1 VNDQNS
7 RDALSR
13 LAYRALLGARILER
27 KPTCEAIG
35 PSGRSRAAIE
45 RIYVINLERHSER
58 WDRMCHELARL
69 TDNSGKPASALA
81 TRFQAVDARRRE
93 NLVEPSR
100 VRPSYSLADQL
111 FVDPHPL
118 LEECFDAESWPVEM
132 TDQEIAVALSHIA
145 VWERIASGDSDYSL
159 VLEDDTYFRRGF
171 GRDLDEAWSDLV
183 WSRAE
188 RYAFDLLYVSYKE
201 VKTGKRFVPIS
212 GSLFKPLGGLWHLS
226 GYVLSR
232 PGARK
237 LLDALPVCGPVDAW
251 INRRF
256 EAMEVFATRRS
267 IVQQRAD
274 CPSSNLYSV
283 LPVLSQ
289 VGVLTGE
296 KPLLSPPRAG
306 SSPVFA
312 VGEPGSGLT
321 ALAMALSMLGY
332 RCCSDLTDLPM
343 SESNA
348 LFGRKRGRVFDAYVN
363 IGSLSGHY
371 TELARIY
378 PGARFIIT
386 ANRDRTLPE
395 WTSLADA
402 LRRIPGS
409 VLTLKSQE
417 PDKWKALCGFLGCA
431 YPIDPYPG
439 CGDRDQ
445 RKLAAR
451 DCQSAIAAKE
461 LKRDPSP
468 WIIASERWQGICV
481 AEEAES
487 TEKETEHDLT
497 GVDHALRT
505 LRDDT
510 FPSNLALFT
519 PRNVTFESDQTMRLT
534 LRRERTP
541 VRGFTSGALCSR
553 HQYRYG
559 RFVANARPAGA
570 PGVITGV
577 FLHRNSPRQEIDIEF
592 LGKDTRKML
601 VNVFYNPGLEGA
613 RMEYGYRGTP
623 ALVDLGFDA
632 SEDFHEYAIEWTPTA
647 IRWSVDGRLVY
658 ERLDWD
664 PTPIPHLPMQLHFN
678 LWHSRSRELAGRLDH
693 TDLPAISELRA
704 LHVRS
709 RQAPGPALTSLS
721 PIAAQAGRLRL
732 RTEEDPRDRRRSSR

>member
-35 PSGRSRAAIE
+35 SSGRPRAAIE

-58 WDRMCHELARL
+58 WDRMCYELARL

-81 TRFQAVDARRRE
+81 TRFQAVDARRKE

-132 TDQEIAVALSHIA
+132 TDQEVAVALSHIA
-145 VWERIASGDSDYSL
+145 VWERIAAGDSDYSL
-159 VLEDDTYFRRGF
+159 ILEDDTYFRRGF
-171 GRDLDEAWSDLV
+171 CRDLDEAWSDLV
-183 WSRAE
+183 WNRAE
-188 RYAFDLLYVSYKE
+188 RSAFDLLYVSYKE

-232 PGARK
+232 PGAGK

-256 EAMEVFATRRS
+256 EAMQVFATRRS

-296 KPLLSPPRAG
+296 KPLLATPRAG

-312 VGEPGSGLT
+312 VGEPDSGLT

-332 RCCSDLTDLPM
+332 RCCSDLNDLPTG
-343 SESNA
+343 ESNA
-348 LFGRKRGRVFDAYVN
+348 LLFGRKRGRVFDAYIN
-363 IGSLSGHY
+363 IGSLTSDHY
-371 TELARIY
+371 IELARIY

-386 ANRDRTLPE
+386 ANRDRALPE
-395 WTSLADA
+395 WSSLADA
-402 LRRIPGS
+402 VRRISGS

-417 PDKWKALCGFLGCA
+417 PDKWTTLCGFLGCA
-431 YPIDPYPG
+431 YPIDPYPT

-451 DCQSAIAAKE
+451 DRQSVIAAKE

-481 AEEAES
+481 AEEAEPM
-487 TEKETEHDLT
+487 EEETEHHFT
-497 GVDHALRT
+497 GIDRTLWT

-519 PRNVTFESDQTMRLT
+519 PRNVTFESDQTLRLT

-553 HQYRYG
+553 QQYRYG
-559 RFVANARPAGA
+559 RFVANVCPAGA
-570 PGVITGV
+570 PGLITGV

-623 ALVDLGFDA
+623 ALIDLGFDA
-632 SEDFHEYAIEWTPTA
+632 SEDFHEYAIEWTSTA

-678 LWHSRSRELAGRLDH
+678 LWHSRSRELAGRLDN
-693 TDLPAISELRA
+693 TDVPAISELRG

-709 RQAPGPALTSLS
+709 RRAPGPA
-721 PIAAQAGRLRL
+721 PPRA
-732 RTEEDPRDRRRSSR
+732 RTAPAFTR

>member
-1 VNDQNS
+1 MNDRNS
-7 RDALSR
+7 RDALAR
-13 LAYRALLGARILER
+13 LAYRAVLGARILER

-35 PSGRSRAAIE
+35 SSARSRAAIE

-58 WDRMCHELARL
+58 WDRMCYELARL

-118 LEECFDAESWPVEM
+118 LEKWFDGESWPVEM
-132 TDQEIAVALSHIA
+132 TDQEIAIALSHIA
-145 VWERIASGDSDYSL
+145 VWERIAAGDSDFSL
-159 VLEDDTYFRRGF
+159 ILEDDAYFRRGF
-171 GRDLDEAWSDLV
+171 CRDLDEAWSDLV
-183 WSRAE
+183 WNRAE
-188 RYAFDLLYVSYKE
+188 RFAFDLLYVSYKE

-212 GSLFKPLGGLWHLS
+212 RSLFKPLGGLWHLS

-237 LLDALPVCGPVDAW
+237 LLNALPVRGPVDAW

-256 EAMEVFATRRS
+256 EAMQVFATRRS

-274 CPSSNLYSV
+274 CPSSNFYSV
-283 LPVLSQ
+283 LPALSQ
-289 VGVLTGE
+289 VGVLTDE
-296 KPLLSPPRAG
+296 KPLLATPRAG

-312 VGEPGSGLT
+312 VGDADSGLT

-332 RCCSDLTDLPM
+332 RCGSDLTDLPT
-343 SESNA
+343 SERNA
-348 LFGRKRGRVFDAYVN
+348 LFGRKRGRVFDAYLN
-363 IGSLSGHY
+363 IGSLTSDHY
-371 TELARIY
+371 AELARTY

-386 ANRDRTLPE
+386 ANRDRTLPK

-402 LRRIPGS
+402 LRRIS
-409 VLTLKSQE
+409 ATVLILRGQE
-417 PDKWKALCGFLGCA
+417 PDMWTTLCDFLGCA
-431 YPIDPYPG
+431 HPIDPYPT

-451 DCQSAIAAKE
+451 DRKSAIAAKE

-481 AEEAES
+481 AEEAEPM
-487 TEKETEHDLT
+487 EEVIEHHFSGID
-497 GVDHALRT
+497 DALWT

-519 PRNVTFESDQTMRLT
+519 PRNVTFESGQTLQLT
-534 LRRERTP
+534 LRRERSP
-541 VRGFTSGALCSR
+541 VRGYTSGALCSR
-553 HQYRYG
+553 QQYRYG
-559 RFVANARPAGA
+559 RFVANIRPAGA
-570 PGVITGV
+570 PGLITGI

-623 ALVDLGFDA
+623 ALIDLGFDA
-632 SEDFHEYAIEWTPTA
+632 SADFHEYAIEWTSSA
-647 IRWSVDGRLVY
+647 IRWSIDGRLVY

-664 PTPIPHLPMQLHFN
+664 PTPIPHLPMKLQFN
-678 LWHSRSRELAGRLDH
+678 LWHSRSRELAGRLGQA
-693 TDLPAISELRA
+693 DLPAISELRA

-709 RQAPGPALTSLS
+709 RQAHDPALARAR
-721 PIAAQAGRLRL
+721 AAPAF
-732 RTEEDPRDRRRSSR
+732 TA

>member
-1 VNDQNS
+1 VNDLKS
-7 RDALSR
+7 RDALAR
-13 LAYRALLGARILER
+13 LAYRALLGARVLER
-27 KPTCEAIG
+27 KPRCEAIG
-35 PSGRSRAAIE
+35 SSRRSRAAIE

-58 WDRMCHELARL
+58 WDRMCYELGRL
-69 TDNSGKPASALA
+69 TDNSGKPVSALA
-81 TRFQAVDARRRE
+81 TRFQAVDARRTE

-118 LEECFDAESWPVEM
+118 LGECFDAESWPVEM

-145 VWERIASGDSDYSL
+145 VWARIAAGDSDYSL
-159 VLEDDTYFRRGF
+159 ILEDDTYFRPGCCRA
-171 GRDLDEAWSDLV
+171 LDEAWSNLV
-183 WSRAE
+183 WNRGHCS
-188 RYAFDLLYVSYKE
+188 AFDLLYVSYKE
-201 VKTGKRFVPIS
+201 VRTGTRFVPIS

-226 GYVLSR
+226 GYVLSK
-232 PGARK
+232 PGATK

-256 EAMEVFATRRS
+256 EAMQVFATRRS
-267 IVQQRAD
+267 IIQQRPD

-296 KPLLSPPRAG
+296 KPLLPPARAG
-306 SSPVFA
+306 SSPIFA
-312 VGEPGSGLT
+312 VGEPDSGLT

-332 RCCSDLTDLPM
+332 RCCSDLSDLPT

-363 IGSLSGHY
+363 IGSLTSGHY

-386 ANRDRTLPE
+386 ADRDRTLPE

-402 LRRIPGS
+402 LRRISGS
-409 VLTLKSQE
+409 VLALKTHE
-417 PDKWKALCGFLGCA
+417 PDKWATLCGFLGCA
-431 YPIDPYPG
+431 YPIDPYPT
-439 CGDRDQ
+439 CGDRDE

-451 DCQSAIAAKE
+451 DRPSAIAAKK
-461 LKRDPSP
+461 LKRDRSP

-481 AEEAES
+481 ADEATPMEEEI
-487 TEKETEHDLT
+487 EQDFN
-497 GVDHALRT
+497 GVDHGLWS

-519 PRNVTFESDQTMRLT
+519 PRNVSFESDQTLRLT

-541 VRGFTSGALCSR
+541 VRGFTSGALHSR
-553 HQYRYG
+553 QQYRYG
-559 RFVANARPAGA
+559 RFVANVRPVGV
-570 PGVITGV
+570 PGLITGV

-623 ALVDLGFDA
+623 ALIDLGFDA
-632 SEDFHEYAIEWTPTA
+632 SEEFHEYAIEWTSTA
-647 IRWSVDGRLVY
+647 IRWSVDGSLVH

-678 LWHSRSRELAGRLDH
+678 LWHARSRELAGRLDH
-693 TDLPAISELRA
+693 ADLPATSELRA

-709 RQAPGPALTSLS
+709 RQAPGPALTSLRQ
-721 PIAAQAGRLRL
+721 IAAQAGRL
-732 RTEEDPRDRRRSSR
+732 

>member
-7 RDALSR
+7 RDAFAR
-13 LAYRALLGARILER
+13 LAYRAALGARILER

-35 PSGRSRAAIE
+35 SSHRSRATIE
-45 RIYVINLERHSER
+45 RIYVINLERHGER
-58 WDRMCHELARL
+58 WDRMCYELARL

-81 TRFQAVDARRRE
+81 TRFQALDALRRE
-93 NLVEPSR
+93 NLVVPGR

-118 LEECFDAESWPVEM
+118 LEECFDAESWHVEM
-132 TDQEIAVALSHIA
+132 TDQEIAVALSHIS
-145 VWERIASGDSDYSL
+145 VWERIAAGDSDYSL
-159 VLEDDTYFRRGF
+159 ILEDDTYFRRGF
-171 GRDLDEAWSDLV
+171 CRDLDEAWSDLV
-183 WSRAE
+183 WNRGE
-188 RYAFDLLYVSYKE
+188 RSAFDLLYVSYKE
-201 VKTGKRFVPIS
+201 VKTGKRFVAVS
-212 GSLFKPLGGLWHLS
+212 GSVFKPLGGLWCLS

-256 EAMEVFATRRS
+256 ETMQVFATRRS
-267 IVQQRAD
+267 IVQQRPD

-296 KPLLSPPRAG
+296 KPLLAMPTAG
-306 SSPVFA
+306 SLPVFA
-312 VGEPGSGLT
+312 LGEPDSGLT

-332 RCCSDLTDLPM
+332 RCCSDLTALPTT
-343 SESNA
+343 ESAA
-348 LFGRKRGRVFDAYVN
+348 LFDRKRGRVFDAYVN
-363 IGSLSGHY
+363 IGSLTSDHY

-386 ANRDRTLPE
+386 ADANCAMPE
-395 WTSLADA
+395 WSSLADA
-402 LRRIPGS
+402 LRRVSAS
-409 VLTLKSQE
+409 VLTLTSQE
-417 PDKWKALCGFLGCA
+417 PDKWPTLCGFLSCA
-431 YPIDPYPG
+431 HPIDPYPT
-439 CGDRDQ
+439 CGDRAQ

-451 DCQSAIAAKE
+451 DHQSAIAAKE
-461 LKRDPSP
+461 RKRDPSP

-481 AEEAES
+481 AEEAEP
-487 TEKETEHDLT
+487 TAEETEHHFT
-497 GVDHALRT
+497 GIDHALWTPRE
-505 LRDDT
+505 DT

-519 PRNVTFESDQTMRLT
+519 PRNVTFESDQTLRLT
-534 LRRERTP
+534 FRREHTP

-553 HQYRYG
+553 QQYRYG
-559 RFVANARPAGA
+559 RFEANVRPAGT
-570 PGVITGV
+570 PGLITGV

-592 LGKDTRKML
+592 LGTDPRKML

-623 ALVDLGFDA
+623 SLIDLGFDVT
-632 SEDFHEYAIEWTPTA
+632 EDFHEYAIEWTSTA

-658 ERLDWD
+658 ERVEWD

-678 LWHSRSRELAGRLDH
+678 LWHSRSRELAGRLDRAG
-693 TDLPAISELRA
+693 LPAISELKA
-704 LHVRS
+704 LHVHS
-709 RQAPGPALTSLS
+709 PLAPGPPLPRAR
-721 PIAAQAGRLRL
+721 AAPAF
-732 RTEEDPRDRRRSSR
+732 TV

>member
-1 VNDQNS
+1 MNDHTTH
-7 RDALSR
+7 DALSR
-13 LAYRALLGARILER
+13 LTYRATVGARILEW

-35 PSGRSRAAIE
+35 LASRSRPAIE

-58 WDRMCHELARL
+58 WDRMCYELARL
-69 TDNSGKPASALA
+69 TDNGGKPASALA

-93 NLVEPSR
+93 NLVDPSR
-100 VRPSYSLADQL
+100 VRPNYSLADQL

-118 LEECFDAESWPVEM
+118 LEECFDAESWPIEM

-145 VWERIASGDSDYSL
+145 VWEQIAAGDSDYSL
-159 VLEDDTYFRRGF
+159 ILEDDTYFRRGF
-171 GRDLDEAWSDLV
+171 CRDLDEAWSDLV
-183 WSRAE
+183 SNRAE
-188 RYAFDLLYVSYKE
+188 RSAFDLLYVSYRE
-201 VKTGKRFVPIS
+201 AKTGKRFVPVS
-212 GSLFKPLGGLWHLS
+212 GSLFKPLGGLWYLS

-232 PGARK
+232 PGAVK
-237 LLDALPVCGPVDAW
+237 LLDALPVSGPVDAW

-267 IVQQRAD
+267 IVQQRPD

-296 KPLLSPPRAG
+296 KPLLSTPSAG

-312 VGEPGSGLT
+312 IGEPGSGLT

-332 RCCSDLTDLPM
+332 RCNSDLTDLPT
-343 SESNA
+343 SERNA
-348 LFGRKRGRVFDAYVN
+348 LFGGKRRRAFDAYVN
-363 IGSLSGHY
+363 IGSLTSDHY
-371 TELARIY
+371 IELARTY

-386 ANRDRTLPE
+386 ANRDRALQE
-395 WTSLADA
+395 WLSLVDA
-402 LRRIPGS
+402 LRPISGS
-409 VLTLKSQE
+409 VLTLTRQE
-417 PDKWKALCGFLGCA
+417 RDKWTALCGFLGCA
-431 YPIDPYPG
+431 HPINPYPTCSELG
-439 CGDRDQ
+439 Q

-451 DCQSAIAAKE
+451 DRQSVVAAKE
-461 LKRDPSP
+461 LRRDSSP
-468 WIIASERWQGICV
+468 WIIASQRWPGICV
-481 AEEAES
+481 AEEE
-487 TEKETEHDLT
+487 TPMKEEELEHHFT
-497 GVDHALRT
+497 GVNHALWT
-505 LRDDT
+505 IRDDT

-519 PRNVTFESDQTMRLT
+519 PRNVTLESDQTLRLT
-534 LRRERTP
+534 LQRERTP
-541 VRGFTSGALCSR
+541 VRGFTSGALCTR
-553 HQYRYG
+553 EQYRYG
-559 RFVANARPAGA
+559 RFVANVRPTCA
-570 PGVITGV
+570 PGLITGV

-623 ALVDLGFDA
+623 ALIDLGFDA
-632 SEDFHEYAIEWTPTA
+632 SEDFHEYAIEWTSTA

-693 TDLPAISELRA
+693 TELPAISELKA
-704 LHVRS
+704 LHVRA
-709 RQAPGPALTSLS
+709 RHAAGAVLPHARTAPAFKV
-721 PIAAQAGRLRL
+721 
-732 RTEEDPRDRRRSSR
+732 